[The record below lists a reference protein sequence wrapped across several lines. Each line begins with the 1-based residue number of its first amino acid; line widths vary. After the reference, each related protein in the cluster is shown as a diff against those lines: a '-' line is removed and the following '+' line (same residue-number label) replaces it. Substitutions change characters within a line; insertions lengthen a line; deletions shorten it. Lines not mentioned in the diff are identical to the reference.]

1 MHKASCSC
9 KNTEK
14 GQLFLCFFP
23 SSSIAYNQRT
33 YTCFKGKCTEAMRS
47 LNNLTSIPASSLLIV
62 QSLSHVWLFVTLWTG
77 FPVLHY
83 IPEFTQT
90 HVHWINDAIQ
100 PSHPLSPP
108 FSSCPQSF
116 PASESFPVSL
126 VFTSGGRS
134 IGVSALASV
143 LPMNSQD

>member
-1 MHKASCSC
+1 MMVV
-9 KNTEK
+9 T
-14 GQLFLCFFP
+14 
-23 SSSIAYNQRT
+23 R
-33 YTCFKGKCTEAMRS
+33 
-47 LNNLTSIPASSLLIV
+47 LTTVYVCALSR
-62 QSLSHVWLFVTLWTG
+62 LSHVWLFVTLWTG

-100 PSHPLSPP
+100 QSHPLSPP